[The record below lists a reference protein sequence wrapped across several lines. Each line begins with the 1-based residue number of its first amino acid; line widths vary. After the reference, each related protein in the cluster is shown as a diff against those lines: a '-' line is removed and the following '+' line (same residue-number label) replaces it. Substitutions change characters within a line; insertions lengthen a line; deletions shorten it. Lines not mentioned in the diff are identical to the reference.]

1 MDSPSGSHSSSSYK
15 IEHWNVCGGKLPRA
29 EIIFFAQLLICV
41 TLIIASIVMLGLHDE
56 NRDFWMVTLSSLVG
70 YIMPTPNYPKTMK
83 IKETR

>member
-1 MDSPSGSHSSSSYK
+1 MYVVENCP
-15 IEHWNVCGGKLPRA
+15 EQKLF
-29 EIIFFAQLLICV
+29 FFAQLLICV

-70 YIMPTPNYPKTMK
+70 YIMPTPNYPKK